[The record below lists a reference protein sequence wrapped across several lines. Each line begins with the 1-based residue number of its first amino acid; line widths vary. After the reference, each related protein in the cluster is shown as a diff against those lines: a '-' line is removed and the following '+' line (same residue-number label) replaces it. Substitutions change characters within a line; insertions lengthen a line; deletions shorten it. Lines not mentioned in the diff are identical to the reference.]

1 MSLEQANMLLS
12 GAADANDAIRDANNK
27 TTQTWQN
34 TKKTDAREKEGE
46 SWYHGVMDTIGAGNV
61 ASSAYATSQR
71 MAKLGTSSYGELVS
85 NDLGKVGETLS
96 SLGQSTGKAIDSV
109 GGAIK
114 TAGVKVGA
122 ISGGT
127 NLADLS
133 SESMGL
139 SKFTDLP
146 ISAPT
151 PPTTPPTTTAT
162 TPATPEEPDPL
173 TTEDGRTIQTSANIK
188 PAQSIGET
196 TSTTE
201 PTPAPEGEG
210 GGGITGKIINKL
222 SGGAVEEDSI
232 AAEGLGKVAGN
243 IGGAVDIYKDF
254 ENIGS
259 KGGFLGGT
267 GASTRDEV
275 GNALTLGGTAL
286 DVASMALPF
295 LAPIAAGVQVAGAA
309 VGTYNAIKDADK
321 QTNDDKGSY
330 QKSLVNTEVPPSLA
344 GAGFLASAQTDT
356 KKLITGSSSF

>member
-12 GAADANDAIRDANNK
+12 GASDANDAIRDANNK

-46 SWYHGVMDTIGAGNV
+46 SWYHGVMDTVSGGNV

-85 NDLGKVGETLS
+85 SDLGKVGSKLS
-96 SLGQSTGKAIDSV
+96 SLGQSGGKAITSV
-109 GGAIK
+109 GEGIK
-114 TAGVKVGA
+114 SAGVSVGA
-122 ISGGT
+122 ISGKT

-139 SKFTDLP
+139 STATDLP
-146 ISAPT
+146 TSAETPT
-151 PPTTPPTTTAT
+151 PAPTTT
-162 TPATPEEPDPL
+162 PAEPDPL
-173 TTEDGRTIQTSANIK
+173 TTDDGTKIQTSADVT
-188 PAQSIGET
+188 PAKDISET

-210 GGGITGKIINKL
+210 GGGITGKIVNKL
-222 SGGAVEEDSI
+222 SGGAVAEDSI

-243 IGGAVDIYKDF
+243 IGGAIDIYKDF
-254 ENIGS
+254 ENVGS

-295 LAPIAAGVQVAGAA
+295 LAPVAAGVQLAGAA
-309 VGTYNAIKDADK
+309 VGTFNAIKDADK
-321 QTNDDKGSY
+321 QTTNDKGNY
-330 QKSLVNTEVPPSLA
+330 QGSLVNTEVPPSLA
-344 GAGFLASAQTDT
+344 GAGFLASAQSDP
-356 KKLITGSSSF
+356 KKLIGGSSSF

>member
-1 MSLEQANMLLS
+1 MEQANMLLS

-46 SWYHGVMDTIGAGNV
+46 SWYHGVMDTVGGGNV

-85 NDLGKVGETLS
+85 SDLSNAGTKLS
-96 SLGQSTGKAIDSV
+96 SLGQSTGKAISSV
-109 GGAIK
+109 GEGIK
-114 TAGVKVGA
+114 SAGVKVGA
-122 ISGGT
+122 ISGKT

-139 SKFTDLP
+139 SRATDLP
-146 ISAPT
+146 TSAPT
-151 PPTTPPTTTAT
+151 PTPAPTTT
-162 TPATPEEPDPL
+162 PAEPDPL
-173 TTEDGRTIQTSANIK
+173 TTDDGTKIQTSADVT
-188 PAQSIGET
+188 PAKDISET

-210 GGGITGKIINKL
+210 GGGGITGKIVNKL
-222 SGGAVEEDSI
+222 SGGAVAEDSI

-243 IGGAVDIYKDF
+243 IGGAIDIYKDF
-254 ENIGS
+254 ENVGS

-295 LAPIAAGVQVAGAA
+295 LAPVAAGVQLAGAA
-309 VGTYNAIKDADK
+309 VGTYNAIKDADN
-321 QTNDDKGSY
+321 QTNADKGTY
-330 QKSLVNTEVPPSLA
+330 KKSLVNTEVPPSLA
-344 GAGFLASAQTDT
+344 GAGFLASQQSDP
-356 KKLITGSSSF
+356 KKLIAGSSSF

>member
-1 MSLEQANMLLS
+1 MEQANMLLS

-46 SWYHGVMDTIGAGNV
+46 SWYHGVMDTVGGGNV

-71 MAKLGTSSYGELVS
+71 MAKIGTSSYGELVS

-96 SLGQSTGKAIDSV
+96 SLGQSTGKAISSV
-109 GGAIK
+109 GEGIK

-122 ISGGT
+122 ISGKT

-139 SKFTDLP
+139 SRATDLP
-146 ISAPT
+146 ISAPS
-151 PPTTPPTTTAT
+151 PSVPTTTAP
-162 TPATPEEPDPL
+162 TPTEPTEPDPL
-173 TTEDGRTIQTSANIK
+173 TTDDGTKIQTSADVT
-188 PAQSIGET
+188 PAKDISDT

-210 GGGITGKIINKL
+210 GGGGVTGKIINKL
-222 SGGAVEEDSI
+222 SGGAVAEDSV

-243 IGGAVDIYKDF
+243 IGGAIDIYKDF
-254 ENIGS
+254 ENIGK

-267 GASTRDEV
+267 GSSGGDEL

-295 LAPIAAGVQVAGAA
+295 LAPVAAGVQLAGAA
-309 VGTYNAIKDADK
+309 VGTYNAIKDADN
-321 QTNDDKGSY
+321 QTNADKGTY
-330 QKSLVNTEVPPSLA
+330 KKSLVNTEVPPSLA
-344 GAGFLASAQTDT
+344 GAGFLASQQSDP
-356 KKLITGSSSF
+356 KKLIAGSSSF

>member
-1 MSLEQANMLLS
+1 MEQANMLLS
-12 GAADANDAIRDANNK
+12 GASDANDAIRDANNK

-34 TKKTDAREKEGE
+34 TTKKGDEREKEGE
-46 SWYHGVMDTIGAGNV
+46 SWYHGIMDTVGAG
-61 ASSAYATSQR
+61 SATSSVYGEYKR
-71 MAKLGTSSYGELVS
+71 MGKLGTSSYGELVS

-109 GGAIK
+109 GSAIK

-139 SKFTDLP
+139 SKFTNLP
-146 ISAPT
+146 VSAETPT
-151 PPTTPPTTTAT
+151 PTPTTPAPT
-162 TPATPEEPDPL
+162 EPDPL

-188 PAQSIGET
+188 PAESIGQT

-201 PTPAPEGEG
+201 PKPAPEGEG
-210 GGGITGKIINKL
+210 GGGITGKIVNKL
-222 SGGAVEEDSI
+222 TGGAIEEDSV

-254 ENIGS
+254 ENIGK

-267 GASTRDEV
+267 GTSGGDEL

-295 LAPIAAGVQVAGAA
+295 
-309 VGTYNAIKDADK
+309 
-321 QTNDDKGSY
+321 
-330 QKSLVNTEVPPSLA
+330 
-344 GAGFLASAQTDT
+344 
-356 KKLITGSSSF
+356 

>member
-12 GAADANDAIRDANNK
+12 GASDANDAIRDANNK

-46 SWYHGVMDTIGAGNV
+46 SWYHGVMDTVSGGNV

-85 NDLGKVGETLS
+85 SDLSNVGSKLS
-96 SLGQSTGKAIDSV
+96 SLGQSGGKAITSV
-109 GGAIK
+109 GEGIK
-114 TAGVKVGA
+114 SAGVSVGA
-122 ISGGT
+122 ISGKT

-139 SKFTDLP
+139 STATDLP
-146 ISAPT
+146 ISAVTPT
-151 PPTTPPTTTAT
+151 PAPTTT
-162 TPATPEEPDPL
+162 PAEPDPL
-173 TTEDGRTIQTSANIK
+173 TTTDGTKIQTSADVT
-188 PAQSIGET
+188 PAKDISET

-210 GGGITGKIINKL
+210 GGGITGKIVNKL
-222 SGGAVEEDSI
+222 SGGAVAEDSI

-243 IGGAVDIYKDF
+243 IGGAIDIYKDF
-254 ENIGS
+254 ENVGS

-295 LAPIAAGVQVAGAA
+295 LAPVAAGVQLAGAA
-309 VGTYNAIKDADK
+309 VGTFNAIKDADK
-321 QTNDDKGSY
+321 QTTNDKGNY
-330 QKSLVNTEVPPSLA
+330 QGSLVNTEVPPSLA
-344 GAGFLASAQTDT
+344 GAGFLASAQSDP
-356 KKLITGSSSF
+356 KKLIGGSSSF

>member
-46 SWYHGVMDTIGAGNV
+46 SWYHGVMDTVSGGNV

-85 NDLGKVGETLS
+85 SDLSKVGSKLS
-96 SLGQSTGKAIDSV
+96 SLGQSGGKAITSI
-109 GGAIK
+109 GEGIK
-114 TAGVKVGA
+114 SAGVSVGA
-122 ISGGT
+122 ISGKT

-139 SKFTDLP
+139 STATDLP
-146 ISAPT
+146 TSAETPT
-151 PPTTPPTTTAT
+151 PAPTTT
-162 TPATPEEPDPL
+162 PAEPAEPDPL
-173 TTEDGRTIQTSANIK
+173 ITDDGTKIQTSADVT
-188 PAQSIGET
+188 PAKDISDT

-210 GGGITGKIINKL
+210 GGGGVTGKIVNKL
-222 SGGAVEEDSI
+222 SGGAVAEDSI

-243 IGGAVDIYKDF
+243 IGGAIDIYKDF

-295 LAPIAAGVQVAGAA
+295 LAPVAAGVQLAGAA

-321 QTNDDKGSY
+321 QTTNDKGNY
-330 QKSLVNTEVPPSLA
+330 QGSLINTEVPPSLA
-344 GAGFLASAQTDT
+344 GAGFLASAQSDP
-356 KKLITGSSSF
+356 KKLIGGSSSF